1 MNYADAV
8 ELVVANPVSSQAP
21 PQLNRIMVAGYTTK
35 GAGHGQGLRTVQ
47 DIIAQTPGAALQLAL
62 KHDRLYFTV
71 ILLKSG
77 GEWRDNGKHVELCT
91 GRFFNGLLVYLF
103 SILLVFGVGRA

>member
-1 MNYADAV
+1 MA
-8 ELVVANPVSSQAP
+8 VANPVSPQDP
-21 PQLNRIMVAGYTTK
+21 PQLNHIMAAGYTTK

-47 DIIAQTPGAALQLAL
+47 DIIAQTPGATPGAALQLAL

-77 GEWRDNGKHVELCT
+77 GRV
-91 GRFFNGLLVYLF
+91 
-103 SILLVFGVGRA
+103 A